1 MTASGQTLPLQPRSI
16 YGWNWGQSGRY
27 PLGGPVFT
35 TFRTCRS
42 LALDGEDWRLL
53 NAYGG
58 ADRIDDTAG
67 LREHAVAHTRAKREE
82 DHET

>member
-1 MTASGQTLPLQPRSI
+1 MTASCQTLPLQPRSI

-42 LALDGEDWRLL
+42 LAPDGKDWRLL
-53 NAYGG
+53 NPYDG

-67 LREHAVAHTRAKREE
+67 LREHTIGYPDQPGEGS
-82 DHET
+82 